1 MAKGDTAKVVG
12 FAVARAKRKLVLL
25 NYADLDFFV
34 LTSPPLPFFCPPPP
48 PLIAATH
55 EETEDQ
61 LDGNLRMVIMWY
73 STRYSI

>member
-34 LTSPPLPFFCPPPP
+34 LTSPPLP
-48 PLIAATH
+48 
-55 EETEDQ
+55 
-61 LDGNLRMVIMWY
+61 LRLP
-73 STRYSI
+73 

>member
-34 LTSPPLPFFCPPPP
+34 LTSLPISFLCPPP